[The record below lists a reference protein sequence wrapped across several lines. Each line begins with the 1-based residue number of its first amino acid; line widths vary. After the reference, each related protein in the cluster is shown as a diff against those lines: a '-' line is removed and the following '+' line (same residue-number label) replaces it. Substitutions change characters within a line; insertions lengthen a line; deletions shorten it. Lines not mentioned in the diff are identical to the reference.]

1 MDWSKGFSASY
12 YATIVDARTWID
24 AGRFEITGGSVSR
37 TDEGLRNSADVS
49 CINYDRDEERYIRV
63 YMNTLQEDGAPAHIA
78 LFTGLACAPD
88 RDFNGKLVTTNLK
101 CNSVL
106 KPCEDVLLP
115 RGWFA
120 QSGLDAEIIMRELLS
135 VSPAPI
141 DVEGKM
147 PTLRESIVAEENESH
162 LTMIEKI
169 LTAIG
174 WRLQLAGDGTIL
186 LKPTAKSNSIIF
198 SPTTNDCIETK
209 LSDSYDWYTAPNV
222 IRAVTSERT
231 VVYKDESDSMLSVKN
246 RGREIWIEE
255 TDCNL
260 NNGESLERYAERRLT
275 EEQQVNRTVQYTRRF
290 FPDIYPSDHIELR
303 YQTLGIVGSFYIK
316 SQSIS
321 IGYGAPV
328 SEEVNGI

>member
-12 YATIVDARTWID
+12 YASIVDARTWID
-24 AGRFEITGGSVSR
+24 TGRFEITGGSISR
-37 TDEGLRNSADVS
+37 TDEGLRNSADIS
-49 CINYDRDEERYIRV
+49 CIDYDRDKELYVRV
-63 YMNTLQEDGAPAHIA
+63 YMNTLQEGSTSEHIA

-88 RDFNGKLVTTNLK
+88 RDINGTLVTTNLK

-120 QSGLDAEIIMRELLS
+120 QSGLDAEIIIRELLS

-141 DVEGKM
+141 AVDGKM
-147 PTLRESIVAEENESH
+147 PTLRDSIVAEENENH
-162 LTMIEKI
+162 LTMSEKI

-174 WRLQLAGDGTIL
+174 WRMQIAGDGTIM
-186 LKPTAKSNSIIF
+186 LKPNAKSNSIIF
-198 SPTTNDCIETK
+198 SPLTNDVIETK

-222 IRAVTSERT
+222 IRAITDERT
-231 VVYKDESDSMLSVKN
+231 VVYKDESDSPLSVKN
-246 RGREIWIEE
+246 RGREIWMEE

>member
-37 TDEGLRNSADVS
+37 TDEGLRNSADIS

-63 YMNTLQEDGAPAHIA
+63 YMNTLQEDGSPAHIA

-162 LTMIEKI
+162 LTMTEKI

-290 FPDIYPSDHIELR
+290 FPDLYPSDHIELR

>member
-12 YATIVDARTWID
+12 YASIVSANTWSD

-37 TDEGLRNSADVS
+37 TDEGLRNSADID
-49 CINYDRDEERYIRV
+49 CIDYDRDKEQYVRV
-63 YMNTLQEDGAPAHIA
+63 YLNTLQEDGSSEHIA

-88 RDFNGKLVTTNLK
+88 RDIQGMLITTNLK

-120 QSGLDAEIIMRELLS
+120 QSGLSAGIIIKELLS
-135 VSPAPI
+135 VSPAP
-141 DVEGKM
+141 VEIEGIAPALKG
-147 PTLRESIVAEENESH
+147 SIVAEEGENH
-162 LTMIEKI
+162 LSMTEKV
-169 LTAIG
+169 LTSIG
-174 WRLQLAGDGTIL
+174 WRMQIAGDGTIL
-186 LKPTAKSNSIIF
+186 VKPVATENSIIF
-198 SPTTNDCIETK
+198 SPLTNDCIETK

-222 IRAVTSERT
+222 IRAITDEQT
-231 VVYKDESDSMLSVKN
+231 VVYKDESNSPLSVKN

-255 TDCNL
+255 SDCNL
-260 NNGESLERYAERRLT
+260 NEGESLERYAERRLR
-275 EEQQVNRTVQYTRRF
+275 EEQQVNRNVSYTRRF
-290 FPDIYPSDHIELR
+290 FPNLYPSDHIELR
-303 YQTLGIVGSFYIK
+303 YQTLGILGSFYIK

>member
-37 TDEGLRNSADVS
+37 TDEGLRNSADIS

-63 YMNTLQEDGAPAHIA
+63 YMNTLQEDGSPAHIA

-88 RDFNGKLVTTNLK
+88 KDFDGKLVTTNLK

-147 PTLRESIVAEENESH
+147 PTLKESIVAEENESH

-174 WRLQLAGDGTIL
+174 WRLQLAGDGT
-186 LKPTAKSNSIIF
+186 
-198 SPTTNDCIETK
+198 
-209 LSDSYDWYTAPNV
+209 
-222 IRAVTSERT
+222 
-231 VVYKDESDSMLSVKN
+231 
-246 RGREIWIEE
+246 
-255 TDCNL
+255 
-260 NNGESLERYAERRLT
+260 SLR
-275 EEQQVNRTVQYTRRF
+275 
-290 FPDIYPSDHIELR
+290 
-303 YQTLGIVGSFYIK
+303 
-316 SQSIS
+316 
-321 IGYGAPV
+321 
-328 SEEVNGI
+328 